1 MLAEKDKIIS
11 PAYGAADPR
20 EDGVR
25 TCRSMGGLAAIGAP
39 STELVIWKRALPH
52 QLRDW
57 LDQIPVR
64 ALPDLRLLIKLDE
77 LRPAVEPL
85 LNQCGI
91 RAGDMRD
98 LLIADIAKLVQV
110 FSRITASA
118 HVDVRL
124 ERVDDDAC
132 WKFHR
137 DSVDAR
143 LLTTYRGPTTEWVQ
157 PAHGERAILEQE
169 GFTGPLEHLGI
180 DDVALFKGTQAAG
193 TGRGIVHRSP
203 PIIGTGCVRLL
214 LCLNEPTVASPDPW
228 VAGSGHYSHAGNRRG
243 W

>member
-1 MLAEKDKIIS
+1 MLTQKDEVIP
-11 PAYGAADPR
+11 PAYGSIASG
-20 EDGVR
+20 ESGIQ
-25 TCRSMGGLAAIGAP
+25 TCGSMSGLAAIGAP
-39 STELVIWKRALPH
+39 STELVIWKRALPP

-57 LDQIPVR
+57 LNQIPVP
-64 ALPDLRLLIKLDE
+64 ALPDLRLLIKPGELQPALD
-77 LRPAVEPL
+77 PL
-85 LNQCGI
+85 LDQCGI
-91 RAGDMRD
+91 QASDMRD
-98 LLIADIAKLVQV
+98 LLIADIAKLIQV
-110 FSRITASA
+110 FSRITAKA
-118 HVDVRL
+118 RVDVRL

-180 DDVALFKGTQAAG
+180 HNVALFKGAQAS

-203 PIIGTGCVRLL
+203 PIVGTGCTRLL
-214 LCLNEPTVASPDPW
+214 LCLNEPTKASPDPW
-228 VAGSGHYSHAGNRRG
+228 AASSSHHSHAGNR
-243 W
+243 

>member
-1 MLAEKDKIIS
+1 MD
-11 PAYGAADPR
+11 
-20 EDGVR
+20 
-25 TCRSMGGLAAIGAP
+25 GLAAIGAP

-77 LRPAVEPL
+77 LRPALEPL

-98 LLIADIAKLVQV
+98 LLIADIAKLIQV
-110 FSRITASA
+110 FSRITAKA
-118 HVDVRL
+118 RVDVRL

-157 PAHGERAILEQE
+157 PEHGERAILEQQS
-169 GFTGPLEHLGI
+169 FTGPLERLGAH
-180 DDVALFKGTQAAG
+180 DVALFKGTQAAG

-203 PIIGTGCVRLL
+203 PIVGTGCTRLL
-214 LCLNEPTVASPDPW
+214 LCLNEPTKASPDPW
-228 VAGSGHYSHAGNRRG
+228 AASSSHHSHAGNR
-243 W
+243 

>member
-1 MLAEKDKIIS
+1 MS
-11 PAYGAADPR
+11 
-20 EDGVR
+20 
-25 TCRSMGGLAAIGAP
+25 GLAAIGTP

-64 ALPDLRLLIKLDE
+64 ALPDLLLLIKLDE
-77 LRPAVEPL
+77 LRPALEPL

-157 PAHGERAILEQE
+157 PEHGERAILEQQS
-169 GFTGPLEHLGI
+169 FTGPLEHL
-180 DDVALFKGTQAAG
+180 DVHDVALFKGTKAE

-203 PIIGTGCVRLL
+203 PIVGTGCTRLL

-228 VAGSGHYSHAGNRRG
+228 AAGPGHYSRAGAQRG

>member
-1 MLAEKDKIIS
+1 MLTQKAEVIP
-11 PAYGAADPR
+11 PAYGSTASR
-20 EDGVR
+20 ETGIR
-25 TCRSMGGLAAIGAP
+25 TCGSISGLAAIGAP
-39 STELVIWKRALPH
+39 STELVIWKRALPS

-57 LDQIPVR
+57 LNQIPVPV
-64 ALPDLRLLIKLDE
+64 LPDLRLLIKPGE
-77 LRPAVEPL
+77 LRPALEPL
-85 LNQCGI
+85 LDQCGMQ
-91 RAGDMRD
+91 AGDMRE
-98 LLIADIAKLVQV
+98 LLITDIAKLIQV
-110 FSRITASA
+110 FSRITAKA
-118 HVDVRL
+118 RVDVRL

-157 PAHGERAILEQE
+157 PEHGERAILEQQS
-169 GFTGPLEHLGI
+169 FTGPLEHLGAH
-180 DDVALFKGTQAAG
+180 DVAIFKGTKAG

-203 PIIGTGCVRLL
+203 PIVGTGCTRLL

-228 VAGSGHYSHAGNRRG
+228 AAGPGHYSHAGVQRG